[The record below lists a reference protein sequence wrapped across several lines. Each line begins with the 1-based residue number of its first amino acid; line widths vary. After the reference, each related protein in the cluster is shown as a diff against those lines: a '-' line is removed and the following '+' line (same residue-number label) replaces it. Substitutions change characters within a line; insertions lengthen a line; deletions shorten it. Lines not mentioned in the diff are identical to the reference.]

1 MEEAIVRE
9 IKEELNCNIRV
20 IKYLG
25 SVYHEYETFNITLN
39 GLLCEMIDNHLELRE
54 HVDICWVDKVEL
66 VKLNFAGA
74 DLKLIKAIEL

>member
-1 MEEAIVRE
+1 
-9 IKEELNCNIRV
+9 
-20 IKYLG
+20 
-25 SVYHEYETFNITLN
+25 
-39 GLLCEMIDNHLELRE
+39 MIDNHLELRE